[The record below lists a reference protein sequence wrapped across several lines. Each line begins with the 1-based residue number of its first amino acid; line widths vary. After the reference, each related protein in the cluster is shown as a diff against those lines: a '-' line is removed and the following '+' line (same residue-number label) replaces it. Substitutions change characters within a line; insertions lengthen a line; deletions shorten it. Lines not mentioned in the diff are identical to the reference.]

1 MRSRLTVA
9 IPARDEA
16 DYVVRALEALAEQV
30 GVDGKPLEHGL
41 FDIVVF
47 VNNCRD
53 DTADAVR
60 RFAARLPQIATDV
73 IEDDLPL
80 RAAHVGMARRCVLD
94 RCARRFLEAGR
105 ADGVLA
111 STDADTVVAP
121 DWVAW
126 TLREIK
132 AVDAV
137 AGFVD
142 IDALERQRLMAP
154 VRLLYAR
161 ERAYRRALAELQV
174 MLDPQPEDPEPRH
187 ASFVGASF
195 AVTARAYVAAGGL
208 PPLAALEDLAFCAAL
223 RRIDARVRH
232 SMRVRATTSARWQT
246 RVQDGFGTFM
256 ATLHDH
262 AEQLQSFSVVH
273 AERSIAQIAARA
285 ALRRLWSGRQDGA
298 DVAAVSALLGVPAPT
313 WQPLLARNVPFGRVY
328 ERIIDQTAG
337 RHFVHPS
344 QSVEEA
350 TIALRN
356 ACASA
361 KAAVPMRTTAASG
374 AG

>member
-1 MRSRLTVA
+1 MTVA

-16 DYVVRALEALAEQV
+16 AYVVRALEALARQV
-30 GVDGKPLEHGL
+30 GFDGRPLGGGL
-41 FDIVVF
+41 FDVVVF
-47 VNNCRD
+47 ANNCRD
-53 DTADAVR
+53 DTANAVR
-60 RFAARLPQIATDV
+60 RFASHSPQMATYV
-73 IEDDLPL
+73 IESDLPPH
-80 RAAHVGMARRCVLD
+80 AAHVGMARRAVLD
-94 RCARRFLEAGR
+94 WSARRFSDEGR
-105 ADGVLA
+105 NDGILA

-126 TLREIK
+126 TLREMVG
-132 AVDAV
+132 VDAV

-142 IDALERQRLMAP
+142 IDVFERQRLMAP

-161 ERAYRRALAELQV
+161 ERAYRRALAELEAV
-174 MLDPQPEDPEPRH
+174 LDPQPEDPLPRH

-195 AVTARAYVAAGGL
+195 AVTTRAYLAGGGL

-232 SMRVRATTSARWQT
+232 SMHVRATTSARRQT
-246 RVQDGFGTFM
+246 HVHDGFGAFI
-256 ATLHDH
+256 ATLHERADH
-262 AEQLQSFSVVH
+262 LQSVTVVH
-273 AERSIAQIAARA
+273 AERSIGQITARA
-285 ALRRLWSGRQDGA
+285 ALRRLWRGA
-298 DVAAVSALLGVPAPT
+298 RDAGDIASVSAILGAPAQA

-328 ERIIDQTAG
+328 ERIIDRVAG
-337 RHFVHPS
+337 RRAVYPS

-350 TIALRN
+350 TIALCN

-361 KAAVPMRTTAASG
+361 KAAMPMRTTAASG

>member
-1 MRSRLTVA
+1 MQSRLTVA

-47 VNNCRD
+47 ANNCRD

-187 ASFVGASF
+187 ASFIGASF

-232 SMRVRATTSARWQT
+232 SMRVRATTSAGGKRVSKTDLERSWQRCT
-246 RVQDGFGTFM
+246 TMPSSCRAFRSCTPSVPSRKSPLARPCGGFG
-256 ATLHDH
+256 
-262 AEQLQSFSVVH
+262 
-273 AERSIAQIAARA
+273 AADKTA
-285 ALRRLWSGRQDGA
+285 PTSLP
-298 DVAAVSALLGVPAPT
+298 SALCSVCPPRLGSHYSPGT
-313 WQPLLARNVPFGRVY
+313 FR
-328 ERIIDQTAG
+328 
-337 RHFVHPS
+337 
-344 QSVEEA
+344 SVGC
-350 TIALRN
+350 TS
-356 ACASA
+356 AS
-361 KAAVPMRTTAASG
+361 
-374 AG
+374 